1 MNNDSFLIIIKIII
15 EIIIIII
22 MIVIALFILGQNNA
36 RKIYK
41 YKMAKIYKRRLKL

>member
-15 EIIIIII
+15 EIIIII
-22 MIVIALFILGQNNA
+22 MIVVALFILGQNNA
-36 RKIYK
+36 CKIYK

>member
-1 MNNDSFLIIIKIII
+1 
-15 EIIIIII
+15 

>member
-15 EIIIIII
+15 EIIIII

>member
-15 EIIIIII
+15 EIIIII
-22 MIVIALFILGQNNA
+22 MIVIALFIRGQNNA